1 MLCSYGYL
9 PLIVQPTRVVEN
21 QTPSLIHNIF
31 CNNLSNDI
39 ISGNIYLTLSEH
51 FCQFASIKSQKLDIK
66 KITIYA
72 RDYSKFS
79 SKDFIDDVAIQNWN
93 YEEEEPS
100 NLFDDFLWKLDGCVE
115 RHAPI
120 KKLKPKE
127 IKLKAKPWINAN
139 LFHMIRM
146 KNKLFERKKRQP
158 NNENVK
164 ILYNLF
170 RNKVNRELTKSK
182 KSYYATFFENHC
194 NNIKKH
200 GKVLDQ

>member
-1 MLCSYGYL
+1 MGFY
-9 PLIVQPTRVVEN
+9 LIVQPTRVVEN
-21 QTPSLIHNIF
+21 QTPSLIDNIF

-100 NLFDDFLWKLDGCVE
+100 NLFDDFLWKLDGYGKTCSDKKIKTKRDKVE
-115 RHAPI
+115 
-120 KKLKPKE
+120 
-127 IKLKAKPWINAN
+127 PWINAN

-146 KNKLFERKKRQP
+146 KNKLFEREKRQP

-170 RNKVNRELTKSK
+170 RNKVNRELIKSK

-194 NNIKKH
+194 NNIKKNM
-200 GKVLDQ
+200 GRY